1 MNVQESP
8 DHIEY
13 IRTEGDCKSWSNEE
27 TEELNSSLKIC
38 CIPLPRRLFLF
49 AKYVAPTLILLFSFA
64 ADIFSGVAVAISH
77 YRDNHIWWFS
87 LTIVFICAPAVM
99 FIAHAILVTIT
110 NPEVHFK
117 KKLLWIVLYI
127 CTGAGCLLWPLWDY
141 VKKLVYAIRA
151 ITDEE
156 NSTVHLEKFHS
167 VGSGSFSGKM
177 HEMLKAFLQ
186 SAPQLLLQ
194 MYILIS
200 SSPGEQDQY
209 TIVTEVISIIFSL
222 NSLTIVIVHFEVN
235 SKHHP
240 SRTATTPEQSQE
252 VSDLCCVIV
261 EYLWWMCSITARV
274 LALAFFATV
283 FKFWVF
289 IICAIHAATIS
300 TCLIFNHPSYSLN
313 NFVIAIFMG
322 LVYIFCFV
330 EYKVDFGMLGR
341 VVGLYIL
348 YYAFTFSQNVCMVL
362 SAYFLS
368 SGVYSYHL
376 PVVITHF
383 VLFFLGIF
391 FMLFYLGLLRPFYLY
406 LLKKARPPVE

>member
-64 ADIFSGVAVAISH
+64 ADIFSGIAVAVSH

-127 CTGAGCLLWPLWDY
+127 CTGAGCLLWPLWGY
-141 VKKLVYAIRA
+141 VKKLFYAIRA

-167 VGSGSFSGKM
+167 AGSGSFSDKM

-209 TIVTEVISIIFSL
+209 TTMKYCTSMY
-222 NSLTIVIVHFEVN
+222 
-235 SKHHP
+235 
-240 SRTATTPEQSQE
+240 SQ
-252 VSDLCCVIV
+252 DQ
-261 EYLWWMCSITARV
+261 T
-274 LALAFFATV
+274 
-283 FKFWVF
+283 
-289 IICAIHAATIS
+289 
-300 TCLIFNHPSYSLN
+300 
-313 NFVIAIFMG
+313 MG
-322 LVYIFCFV
+322 LTCIC
-330 EYKVDFGMLGR
+330 
-341 VVGLYIL
+341 
-348 YYAFTFSQNVCMVL
+348 
-362 SAYFLS
+362 
-368 SGVYSYHL
+368 SYRKKK
-376 PVVITHF
+376 
-383 VLFFLGIF
+383 GIF
-391 FMLFYLGLLRPFYLY
+391 
-406 LLKKARPPVE
+406 

>member
-1 MNVQESP
+1 
-8 DHIEY
+8 
-13 IRTEGDCKSWSNEE
+13 
-27 TEELNSSLKIC
+27 
-38 CIPLPRRLFLF
+38 
-49 AKYVAPTLILLFSFA
+49 
-64 ADIFSGVAVAISH
+64 
-77 YRDNHIWWFS
+77 
-87 LTIVFICAPAVM
+87 M

-252 VSDLCCVIV
+252 HSIFKKSFCV
-261 EYLWWMCSITARV
+261 YGTLHK
-274 LALAFFATV
+274 FA
-283 FKFWVF
+283 
-289 IICAIHAATIS
+289 
-300 TCLIFNHPSYSLN
+300 
-313 NFVIAIFMG
+313 
-322 LVYIFCFV
+322 
-330 EYKVDFGMLGR
+330 
-341 VVGLYIL
+341 
-348 YYAFTFSQNVCMVL
+348 
-362 SAYFLS
+362 
-368 SGVYSYHL
+368 
-376 PVVITHF
+376 
-383 VLFFLGIF
+383 
-391 FMLFYLGLLRPFYLY
+391 
-406 LLKKARPPVE
+406 